1 VKTSLTHR
9 CAPYTNDL
17 ALGGFHLNAASHP
30 ILRADHREIQC
41 APWLLWGSR
50 IVGVLAAFILANS
63 AAQAQRAP
71 VQPLAANSQEWNY
84 TIRSWQSQDGLPE
97 ETVQAFAQTPDG
109 YLWVG
114 TSGGL
119 LRFDGARFHLFAHEN
134 TPAFG
139 ENSVFCLLAGR
150 KGSLWIGTD
159 GSGLIEWRNGVFH
172 SLPAEKGQTADFVR
186 ALAEDHNGLLWVATD
201 DGLFWAKD
209 GHMVRA
215 DKPLGLPEFNV
226 HAVLEDRTGRIW
238 VGGSRLYSLKDGV
251 PHEYSLPDNDSRNKV
266 KSFLKTADGVIWVG
280 TVGGLYRLRPEQD
293 NFEPVPGVSGTIR
306 SLREAPNGE
315 LWAGAIGEG
324 IFRIRGDRVTRL
336 QAPSP
341 LVSNTVLSIFA
352 DSDRNLWIGTQAGM
366 MRLSRTPVRVLAL
379 PTAADSDFGTVTL
392 DSDGSLWAA
401 SNQLVHLLGGRSVPF
416 KLPGLEGAR
425 VRNVLRSRDGTLW
438 IGTDGSGVFHLS
450 PKGTKHFTTHEGL
463 VNNFVRVFLESR
475 DGTLWIGTDN
485 GVSHLDQASFH
496 NYTGQNGLA
505 YNSIRSLLESH
516 DGTIWIGTEH
526 GLSQFRNGEFLH
538 DSMTTALADEKVW
551 ALHQDADGGMWI
563 GTRAHGLYRYRNGQ
577 LSHFTTANGLASDS
591 IYSILEDKLGHFW
604 FSGPSGVMLLN
615 RGELDSQV
623 ADKNQLLSLR
633 IFRADEGGK
642 PVQFYGGTQP
652 AGALTETGE
661 AWFPTSQGLW
671 SIRPDELEH
680 PIITNL
686 NIDTVTVDGRPAA
699 HAGKL
704 NFDAGSDRVEIAY
717 EPVLLCSQEGLR
729 FRYRLDGYDREWTYA
744 NAQQRVATYT
754 NLPAGPYTFLVEVW
768 ETDHPGHTAR
778 ASIVFV
784 KKPYFYRTPWF
795 VALCVLAVA
804 LVSILA
810 YQMRMKRI
818 HDRFKAVLA
827 ERTRL
832 AREMHDTLIQGC
844 VSISAL
850 LEAAASGEVDSESR
864 AHLIDYAATQIRTTV
879 DEARQAVWN
888 LRGEE
893 RTVVDLET
901 SLQRMAE
908 RIGREHGVAMACHL
922 RGKPFAIN
930 LPATHELMMV
940 TREAVFNAILHG
952 RAKKVDAELYYAVE
966 SLSLTVRDD
975 GEGFDTAKAFTDG
988 HFGLRG
994 MRERIHRFDGKFEIE
1009 SIPHQGT
1016 RVRVVIP
1023 RAEITQ
1029 EIQHVHESPRT
1040 G

>member
-1 VKTSLTHR
+1 MLAGRSSQARQPAVDSLT
-9 CAPYTNDL
+9 
-17 ALGGFHLNAASHP
+17 AS
-30 ILRADHREIQC
+30 
-41 APWLLWGSR
+41 
-50 IVGVLAAFILANS
+50 AN
-63 AAQAQRAP
+63 
-71 VQPLAANSQEWNY
+71 EWNF

-139 ENSVFCLLAGR
+139 ENSVFCLLAAHDGR
-150 KGSLWIGTD
+150 LWIGTD
-159 GSGLIEWRNGVFH
+159 GSGLIEWQNGVFH
-172 SLPAEKGQTADFVR
+172 AYPTEKGQTADFVR
-186 ALAEDHNGLLWVATD
+186 ALAEDRNGLLWVATD

-209 GHMVRA
+209 GRMVRA
-215 DKPLGLPEFNV
+215 DKPLGLPVFNV

-238 VGGSRLYSLKDGV
+238 VGGSRLYSLKDGQ
-251 PHEYSLPDNDSRNKV
+251 HREYSLPDNDSRNKV
-266 KSFLKTADGVIWVG
+266 KSFLQTADGVIWVG
-280 TVGGLYRLRPEQD
+280 TVGGLYRLRPGHER
-293 NFEPVPGVSGTIR
+293 FEPVPGVAGTIR
-306 SLREAPNGE
+306 ALREAPNGE

-336 QAPSP
+336 KAPSP

-352 DSDRNLWIGTQAGM
+352 DSDRDLWIGTQAGM

-379 PTAADSDFGTVTL
+379 PTAADSDFGTVAL

-401 SNQLVHLLGGRSVPF
+401 SNQLVHVQSGRAVPF
-416 KLPGLEGAR
+416 HFPGMDEAR
-425 VRNVLRSRDGTLW
+425 VRNVLRARDGSLW
-438 IGTDGSGVFHLS
+438 IGTDGSGVYRHS
-450 PKGTKHFTTHEGL
+450 AQGTRHFTTHEGL

-475 DGTLWIGTDN
+475 DGSLWIGTDN
-485 GVSHLDQASFH
+485 GVSHLDQAGFQ
-496 NYTGQNGLA
+496 NYTSQNGLA
-505 YNSIRSLLESH
+505 YNSIRSLLEDR

-526 GLSQFRNGEFLH
+526 GLSQFRNGGFFH
-538 DSMTTALADEKVW
+538 DAMTAALGDEKVW

-577 LSHFTTANGLASDS
+577 LSHYTTANGLASDS
-591 IYSILEDKLGHFW
+591 IYCILEDKQGHFW

-615 RGELDSQV
+615 RGELD
-623 ADKNQLLSLR
+623 AHATGKEQLLSLR

-652 AGALTETGE
+652 AGALTATGE

-680 PIITNL
+680 PFISNL
-686 NIDTVTVDGRPAA
+686 NIDSVRVDGRPASLP
-699 HAGKL
+699 GKL
-704 NFDAGSDRVEIAY
+704 DLDASSDRVEIAY
-717 EPVLLCSQEGLR
+717 EPVLLRSQEGLR
-729 FRYRLDGYDREWTYA
+729 FRYRLDGYDRGWTYA
-744 NAQQRVATYT
+744 NAQQRLATYT
-754 NLPAGPYTFLVEVW
+754 NLPAGQYTFLIEAW
-768 ETDHPGHTAR
+768 ETDHPAHTAH
-778 ASIVFV
+778 AAIGFL

-795 VALCVLAVA
+795 VALCVLIAA
-804 LVSILA
+804 LLSILA
-810 YQMRMKRI
+810 YQVRMKQI

-850 LEAAASGEVDSESR
+850 LEAAASREIDDNESR
-864 AHLIDYAATQIRTTV
+864 AHLIDYAATQIRATV

-893 RTVVDLET
+893 RTLVNPET
-901 SLQRMAE
+901 ALRRMAE
-908 RIGREHGVAMACHL
+908 RIGREHGVEMAYRL
-922 RGKPFAIN
+922 LGKPFAIS

-940 TREAVFNAILHG
+940 AREAVLNAILHG
-952 RAKKVDAELYYAVE
+952 HAQHVEAEIRYAGQ
-966 SLSLTVRDD
+966 SLSLTVKDD
-975 GEGFDTAKAFTDG
+975 GDGFDAAKAFSDE

-994 MRERIHRFDGKFEIE
+994 MRERIHRFDGKLEIE
-1009 SIPHQGT
+1009 SVSHRGT
-1016 RVRVVIP
+1016 SVRVEIP
-1023 RAEITQ
+1023 RAT
-1029 EIQHVHESPRT
+1029 VTP
-1040 G
+1040 

>member
-1 VKTSLTHR
+1 MLAGRSSQARQPAVDSLT
-9 CAPYTNDL
+9 
-17 ALGGFHLNAASHP
+17 AS
-30 ILRADHREIQC
+30 
-41 APWLLWGSR
+41 
-50 IVGVLAAFILANS
+50 AN
-63 AAQAQRAP
+63 
-71 VQPLAANSQEWNY
+71 EWNF

-139 ENSVFCLLAGR
+139 ENSVFCLLAAHDGR
-150 KGSLWIGTD
+150 LWIGTD
-159 GSGLIEWRNGVFH
+159 GSGLIEWQNGVFH
-172 SLPAEKGQTADFVR
+172 AYPTEKGQTADFVR
-186 ALAEDHNGLLWVATD
+186 ALAEDRNGLLWVATD
-201 DGLFWAKD
+201 DGLFWARN
-209 GHMVRA
+209 GRLERA
-215 DKPLGLPEFNV
+215 DKPLGLPVFNV

-238 VGGSRLYSLKDGV
+238 VGGSRLYSLKDGQSR
-251 PHEYSLPDNDSRNKV
+251 EYSLPDNDSRNKV
-266 KSFLKTADGVIWVG
+266 KSFLQTADGVIWVV
-280 TVGGLYRLRPEQD
+280 TVGGLYRLRPGHER
-293 NFEPVPGVSGTIR
+293 FEPVPGVAGTIR
-306 SLREAPNGE
+306 ALREAPNGE

-336 QAPSP
+336 KAPSP

-352 DSDRNLWIGTQAGM
+352 DSDRDLWIGTQAGM

-379 PTAADSDFGTVTL
+379 PTAADSDFGTVAL

-401 SNQLVHLLGGRSVPF
+401 SNQLVHVQSGRAVPF
-416 KLPGLEGAR
+416 HFPGMDEAR
-425 VRNVLRSRDGTLW
+425 VRNVLRARDGSLW
-438 IGTDGSGVFHLS
+438 IGTDGSGVYRHS
-450 PKGTKHFTTHEGL
+450 AQGTRHFTTHEGL

-475 DGTLWIGTDN
+475 DGSLWIGTDN
-485 GVSHLDQASFH
+485 GVSHLDQAGFQ
-496 NYTGQNGLA
+496 NYTSQNGLA
-505 YNSIRSLLESH
+505 YNSIRSLLEDR

-526 GLSQFRNGEFLH
+526 GLSQFRNGGFFH
-538 DSMTTALADEKVW
+538 DAMTAALGDEKVW

-577 LSHFTTANGLASDS
+577 LSHYTTANGLASDS
-591 IYSILEDKLGHFW
+591 IYCILEDKQGHFW

-615 RGELDSQV
+615 RGELD
-623 ADKNQLLSLR
+623 AHATGKEQLLSLR

-652 AGALTETGE
+652 AGALTATGE

-680 PIITNL
+680 PFISNL
-686 NIDTVTVDGRPAA
+686 NIDSVRVDGRPASLP
-699 HAGKL
+699 GKL
-704 NFDAGSDRVEIAY
+704 DLDASSDRVEIAY
-717 EPVLLCSQEGLR
+717 EPVLLRSQEGLR
-729 FRYRLDGYDREWTYA
+729 FRYRLDGYDRGWTYA
-744 NAQQRVATYT
+744 NAQQRLATYT
-754 NLPAGPYTFLVEVW
+754 NLPAGQYTFLIEAW
-768 ETDHPGHTAR
+768 ETDHPAHTAH
-778 ASIVFV
+778 AAIGFL

-795 VALCVLAVA
+795 VALCVLIAA
-804 LVSILA
+804 LLSILA
-810 YQMRMKRI
+810 YQVRMKQI

-850 LEAAASGEVDSESR
+850 LEAAASREIDDNESR
-864 AHLIDYAATQIRTTV
+864 AHLIDYAATQIRATV

-893 RTVVDLET
+893 RTLVNPET
-901 SLQRMAE
+901 ALRRMAE
-908 RIGREHGVAMACHL
+908 RIGREHGVEMAYRL
-922 RGKPFAIN
+922 LGKPFAIS

-940 TREAVFNAILHG
+940 AREAVLNAILHG
-952 RAKKVDAELYYAVE
+952 HAQHVEAEIRYAGQ
-966 SLSLTVRDD
+966 SLSLTVKDD
-975 GEGFDTAKAFTDG
+975 GDGFDAAKAFSDE

-994 MRERIHRFDGKFEIE
+994 MRERIHRFDGKLEIE
-1009 SIPHQGT
+1009 SVSHRGT
-1016 RVRVVIP
+1016 SVRVEIP
-1023 RAEITQ
+1023 RAT
-1029 EIQHVHESPRT
+1029 VTP
-1040 G
+1040 